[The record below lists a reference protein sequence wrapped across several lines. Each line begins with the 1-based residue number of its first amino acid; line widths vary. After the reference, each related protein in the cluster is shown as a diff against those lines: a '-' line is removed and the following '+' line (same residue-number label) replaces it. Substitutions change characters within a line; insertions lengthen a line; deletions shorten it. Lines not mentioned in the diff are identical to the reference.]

1 MSTYADVVAD
11 VLQNAGIEFIFG
23 VPGSLSSVELI
34 EAARKRDIR
43 YILCSNESSAAVK
56 AGTYGILTGR
66 PGVVSTG
73 VGPGAAAVLH
83 GVANNYLERAPC
95 LILTDRFSDE
105 QFRRQGRQRLDQDR
119 LLRPIT
125 KGTFKLAKDNAAVA
139 IRRALAL
146 ATEGRP
152 GPVHVDLPYDVILAN
167 AGANDF
173 PPKENPKKYI
183 GRIGS
188 AHPGIGATLAAISES
203 KNPIVIAGLQVNRSG
218 REAEQEF
225 VSFAEKLGAPVL
237 AAPSAKG
244 VLPEHH
250 PLAMGT
256 FRGAPS
262 ERELIDKSDLFIL
275 VGFDT
280 VEVFAPG
287 YWDYPQKV
295 INLDEVPHLDDL
307 IRPEIE
313 VVAHLADILREL
325 SASVSSNHAWNTEEM
340 DSYKKMRQSAL
351 FPTGEGLM
359 PGAVVRVARECLP
372 DNGIMTADAGSHKVL
387 ANDIWETRRPLGYLT
402 SSGLGSMAVATP
414 AAMAAKLTEPDT
426 PVVCLT
432 GDGGFLMRIG
442 DMEVAVRENIP
453 FVTVVFNDRYLN
465 LIKIKQD
472 NRSFPRLGTEF
483 RDSDYASVARGLG
496 CEGERVSTEEELK
509 DALKRAF
516 SSDKPWVIDAVIN
529 PDGYVGS
536 KDVRA
541 E

>member
-1 MSTYADVVAD
+1 MPTYADVVAD
-11 VLQNAGIEFIFG
+11 ILRDAGVEFIFG

-34 EAARKRDIR
+34 EAARKCGIR
-43 YILCSNESSAAVK
+43 YVLCSNESSAAVK
-56 AGTYGILTGR
+56 AGTYGIMTGR

-73 VGPGAAAVLH
+73 VGPGAAAVVH
-83 GVANNYLERAPC
+83 GVANNHLERAPC
-95 LILTDRFSDE
+95 LVLTDRFSDE
-105 QFRRQGRQRLDQDR
+105 QFRRQSRQKLDQEQ
-119 LLRPIT
+119 LLGSIT
-125 KGTFKLAKDNAAVA
+125 KGTFKLAKDNAATV

-146 ATEGRP
+146 ATDGRP
-152 GPVHVDLPYDVILAN
+152 GPVHVDLPYDVMLAS
-167 AGANDF
+167 AGEEDF
-173 PPKENPKKYI
+173 PPKEKARKYI

-188 AHPGIGATLAAISES
+188 DHPGIGATLAALSES

-218 REAEQEF
+218 REAEKQF
-225 VSFAEKLGAPVL
+225 ISFAEKLGAPVL
-237 AAPSAKG
+237 ASPSAKG

-262 ERELIDKSDLFIL
+262 ERELIDKSDLLVL

-287 YWDYPQKV
+287 HWNYPQRV

-313 VVAHLADILREL
+313 VVANLADILKAL
-325 SASVSSNHAWNTEEM
+325 SASVSPDHAWNTEEM
-340 DSYKKMRQSAL
+340 DSYKKMRQAAL

-359 PGAVVRVARECLP
+359 PGAVIRIARECLP

-402 SSGLGSMAVATP
+402 SSGLGSMAVAIP
-414 AAMAAKLTEPDT
+414 AAMAAKMTEPDA

-442 DMEVAVRENIP
+442 DMEVAVREDVP
-453 FVTVVFNDRYLN
+453 FVVVVFNDRCLN

-472 NRSFPRLGTEF
+472 NRSFPRLGTAF
-483 RDSDYASVARGLG
+483 RDSDYALVAKGLG
-496 CEGERVSTEEELK
+496 CEGERVSTEEELETTLRR
-509 DALKRAF
+509 ALASNR
-516 SSDKPWVIDAVIN
+516 PWVIDAVIN
-529 PDGYVGS
+529 PEGYVGT
-536 KDVRA
+536 KDVRSD
-541 E
+541 

>member
-1 MSTYADVVAD
+1 MATYADVVAAA
-11 VLQNAGIEFIFG
+11 LQAAGVECIFG

-34 EAARKRDIR
+34 EAARKRGLR
-43 YILCSNESSAAVK
+43 YVLCSNESSAAVK
-56 AGTYGILTGR
+56 AGTYGIMTGR

-83 GVANNYLERAPC
+83 GVANNHLERAPC
-95 LILTDRFSDE
+95 LVLTDRFSDA
-105 QFRRQGRQRLDQDR
+105 QFRRQGRQKLEQDR
-119 LLRPIT
+119 LFRPIT
-125 KGTFKLAKDNAAVA
+125 KGTFQLARDNAAA
-139 IRRALAL
+139 TIRRALAL
-146 ATEGRP
+146 ATQARP
-152 GPVHVDLPYDVILAN
+152 GPVHVDLPYDVMLAD
-167 AGANDF
+167 AEERDF
-173 PPKENPKKYI
+173 PPEGNPQRYA

-188 AHPGIGATLAAISES
+188 AHPGVAAAIAAISES

-218 REAEQEF
+218 REAEAQF
-225 VSFAEKLGAPVL
+225 IRFAERLGAPVL
-237 AAPSAKG
+237 ASPAAKG
-244 VLPEHH
+244 VLPENH

-262 ERELIDKSDLFIL
+262 ERELIDKSDLLIL

-287 YWDYPQKV
+287 YWDYPQRV
-295 INLDEVPHLDDL
+295 VNLDEVAHLDDL
-307 IRPEIE
+307 IRPEVE

-325 SASVSSNHAWNTEEM
+325 SALVPSGHAWNTEEM
-340 DSYKKMRQSAL
+340 DSYKKMRQAAL
-351 FPTGEGLM
+351 FPAGEGLM
-359 PGAVVRVARECLP
+359 PGAVIRIARACLP

-387 ANDIWETRRPLGYLT
+387 ANDIWETRRPRGYLT
-402 SSGLGSMAVATP
+402 SSGLGSMAVAIP
-414 AAMAAKLTEPDT
+414 AAMAAKMTEPDA

-442 DMEVAVRENIP
+442 DMEVAVREQVP
-453 FVTVVFNDRYLN
+453 FVVVVFNDRCLN

-483 RDSDYASVARGLG
+483 RDSDYSAVAKGLG
-496 CEGERVSTEEELK
+496 CAGARVHTERELEA
-509 DALKRAF
+509 ALRCAF
-516 SSDKPWVIDAVIN
+516 SSPQPWVIDAVIN